1 MLVALN
7 RALQKLA
14 VVVPIAAS
22 ALVLGCGEAKPVRVV
37 SLKVDN
43 AGVYEL
49 DAKRVEPPDLKHE
62 LRALRNSGSTIQLH
76 IYSAIDTKYEAVG
89 KAVVAAQEAGIAQ
102 VSFVTEPPK

>member
-1 MLVALN
+1 MSASVHRVFRVVA
-7 RALQKLA
+7 A
-14 VVVPIAAS
+14 VVTVAITAFA
-22 ALVLGCGEAKPVRVV
+22 LGCGEANPVRVV

-43 AGVYEL
+43 AGAYDLDGTRVELAKLKYEL
-49 DAKRVEPPDLKHE
+49 RS
-62 LRALRNSGSTIQLH
+62 LRNSGSTIQLH